1 MAQPDVCCYIIVMTY
16 QQGDLKRYLRAQRK
30 LDGMTPDLPTRD
42 LLTLQRMAFE
52 ITSGL
57 LHLHENNYIHR
68 SAPRSNPSWKQSRVA
83 RREQIYLCVW
93 FFQRGCLTLCSDLAL
108 RNCLLTSD
116 LTVRIGDYGLS
127 HNHYKVYPS
136 VLVLFYF
143 EPDVL
148 VLNGAVQFVQKN
160 AIILTDIANMIWSL
174 TDAHFHIHW
183 KIMIRQLLRFVPSIQ
198 IMRFFK
204 NDYAVFVTY
213 VTTLNLI

>member
-1 MAQPDVCCYIIVMTY
+1 MTF

-68 SAPRSNPSWKQSRVA
+68 SAPRSNLSRKTNS
-83 RREQIYLCVW
+83 RGSKRTNLSLCLI
-93 FFQRGCLTLCSDLAL
+93 FQRGCLTLCSDLAL

-127 HNHYKVYPS
+127 HNHYKVYH
-136 VLVLFYF
+136 LCFCCF
-143 EPDVL
+143 I
-148 VLNGAVQFVQKN
+148 LNQ
-160 AIILTDIANMIWSL
+160 M
-174 TDAHFHIHW
+174 
-183 KIMIRQLLRFVPSIQ
+183 
-198 IMRFFK
+198 
-204 NDYAVFVTY
+204 Y
-213 VTTLNLI
+213 